1 MLKIHYPQHQYRLK
15 KEDNKEYI
23 FDEVRKRWVRL
34 TPEEWVRQNFVQY
47 LIQKEMYPSSLIGVE
62 KELLLNDIKKRCD
75 LLVYKNDLPV
85 MLIECKEM
93 DVDLSEHV
101 LKQVLIYNIAMPV
114 EYLCVTNGSYC
125 YAWRRTDNALTVIKK
140 FPSWLEL

>member
-47 LIQKEMYPSSLIGVE
+47 LIQKEMYPASLIGVE

-93 DVDLSEHV
+93 GVDLTELV

-114 EYLCVTNGSYC
+114 KYLCVTNGSYC
-125 YAWRRTDNALTVIKK
+125 YAWHRNDNALTVIDK
-140 FPSWLEL
+140 FPSWPDL